1 MSAVRET
8 GAVVLTS
15 LVGASVVAR
24 INEELTPH
32 LDRRDAGFRNF
43 GEDGF
48 YGSNT
53 KRIQGLAAKSRAF
66 VHEILLNEVL
76 LSVADAFLLPNC
88 GDYWMSQAE
97 TIFIGP
103 GSKAQVLHRDDLN
116 WQQASALGMDMQL
129 SALVAVG
136 DYDADVGATMVLTG
150 VDRSAPGPFDAS
162 LAQPVEMQPGD
173 ALLYLGSVVHGG
185 GANVTTDRWRKAIY
199 VGYLLGW
206 LTPEESVP
214 LSVPPEVAR
223 TLPRRARELLGW
235 SNVRGN
241 LPGSGV
247 ASQLQ
252 LWQLDRDDAAATDG
266 AYVDR
271 D

>member
-1 MSAVRET
+1 MSAVRRD
-8 GAVVLTS
+8 GAVVVTS
-15 LVGASVVAR
+15 LIDDSAIAR
-24 INEELTPH
+24 MSEELEPH
-32 LDRRDAGFRNF
+32 LGKRGTGFRNF

-53 KRIQGLAAKSRAF
+53 KRIQGLAAKSRTF
-66 VHEILLNEVL
+66 VDSILLNEVL

-116 WQQASALGMDMQL
+116 WQRASTLGIDIQL

-136 DYDADVGATMVLTG
+136 DYDTDVGATMVLPG
-150 VDRSAPGPFDAS
+150 VPLSDPGPFDPS
-162 LAQPVEMQPGD
+162 LARPVEMEPGD

-214 LSVPPEVAR
+214 LSIPPSVAR

-252 LWQLDRDDAAATDG
+252 LWQLDHDDAVATDG